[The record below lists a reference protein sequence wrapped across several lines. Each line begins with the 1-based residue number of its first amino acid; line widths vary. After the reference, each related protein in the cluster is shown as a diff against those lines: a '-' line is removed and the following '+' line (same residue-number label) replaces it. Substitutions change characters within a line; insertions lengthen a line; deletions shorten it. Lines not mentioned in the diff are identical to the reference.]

1 MRASRHSHKKALVVM
16 FVIWLV
22 SCAIATPQALVVT
35 AIDVPPFRYCGEDWS
50 GNGGEMGN
58 RVYTVVAFVILF
70 VIPLMVIC
78 VSYAII
84 MRKLW
89 QPEHVLSD
97 QHNSPPPDS
106 EGHGSPHKVTMYRAK
121 RKRKTTYMLLTVII
135 VFLICMLP
143 FQIMILVF
151 TFINLPR
158 SEAYI
163 VLKNIFSVLAVCS
176 MACNPF
182 VYSFFSEK
190 FRRAFTDVFKCRCED
205 DIEQAGTQMSS
216 VVLLNSTIVRK

>member
-1 MRASRHSHKKALVVM
+1 MRASRHSYKKALVVI

-22 SCAIATPQALVVT
+22 SCAIATPQGLVAT
-35 AIDVPPFRYCGEDWS
+35 TIDVPPFRYCVENWS
-50 GNGGEMGN
+50 ENGGEIGN
-58 RVYTVVAFVILF
+58 RVYTVAAFVILF

-78 VSYAII
+78 VSYAVI

-89 QPEHVLSD
+89 QPELVLSD
-97 QHNSPPPDS
+97 QYNPPPPDS
-106 EGHGSPHKVTMYRAK
+106 EGNGSPHKVTRAK

-143 FQIMILVF
+143 FQIMILVS
-151 TFINLPR
+151 TFMNLPR
-158 SEAYI
+158 SEAYAA
-163 VLKNIFSVLAVCS
+163 LRNIFSVLAVCS

-190 FRRAFTDVFKCRCED
+190 FRRAFTDVFKCRYED
-205 DIEQAGTQMSS
+205 DIQQVGGTQMSS
-216 VVLLNSTIVRK
+216 VVLLSSTILRK